1 MARVATR
8 WCPEAG
14 SWSPTPA
21 APGGLDDIPRGLQ
34 WAWQQGQSVRKTRPA
49 LLSALLISFVSHGTG
64 RWDPVLQTSSGENSG
79 GRALGGV
86 GGGSLEVWVCLLGV
100 CPWGRAGSRV
110 IFSLSLTSF
119 LETKP
124 VLGGKPNPGC
134 LLLPQNQTF

>member
-64 RWDPVLQTSSGENSG
+64 G
-79 GRALGGV
+79 GILFFEPPQVRTQV
-86 GGGSLEVWVCLLGV
+86 GGLLAGLEGGAWRCGCVSLGF
-100 CPWGRAGSRV
+100 AH
-110 IFSLSLTSF
+110 
-119 LETKP
+119 
-124 VLGGKPNPGC
+124 GGG
-134 LLLPQNQTF
+134 QGQG